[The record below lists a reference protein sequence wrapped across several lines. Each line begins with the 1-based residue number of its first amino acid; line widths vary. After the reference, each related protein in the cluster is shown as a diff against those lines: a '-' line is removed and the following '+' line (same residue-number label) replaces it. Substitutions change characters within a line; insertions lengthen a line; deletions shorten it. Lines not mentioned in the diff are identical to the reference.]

1 MERLRSLIKEV
12 LTVQPK
18 KDCNCG
24 CGGCDK
30 KSPIITEGRIK
41 KAISEGL
48 TYHVE
53 NKIPLH
59 ESVYRIGSEK
69 HFALINEARKLWTR
83 GLIDVSEDD
92 QAILE
97 THLGNFGMYEGEK
110 VPLDMPMVNEGTFQG
125 NEIAIYGGEDGETYI
140 EKRGT
145 GYYGYNNSFDFT
157 AESKAELKQML
168 SGWGYYPIAGSID
181 ESLNEVE
188 IGDTVKIDKNYGGGR
203 GVVDD
208 KVGSY
213 VIIKGKSY
221 HESDVKVINSVNE
234 VHKLLRQTNLSSE
247 EYQKA
252 KKLKGFN
259 ADDYT
264 FNSDNNLYV
273 KEKKSKFKKHGEM
286 SGFDMRGINEDIYDK
301 FLDDP
306 QSPKGRAKAIIS
318 KFIKQ
323 YGEDASGMAVD
334 RFAKQNNL
342 KPEEKYILQYITK
355 NDISISSQPGGPDF
369 SALSEATSKYPDFDL
384 DKNIKYQDTSIS
396 SGMWRY
402 TGKEQGGK
410 GVYRNLMNDQFLG
423 FSSDDFDFFKKHL
436 GSHFDISESLDEAKK
451 KKDPPLNKPK
461 RGGSKAYYVY
471 VRDPKTKKI
480 KKVSF
485 GSGGLRA
492 KIKNKEARKRF
503 AARHNCKNKKDR
515 TTAGYW
521 SCNLPRYAEQLGL
534 GSKMNTFW

>member
-1 MERLRSLIKEV
+1 MTRLRTLINEV
-12 LTVQPK
+12 LSTPPKK
-18 KDCNCG
+18 KDCGCG
-24 CGGCDK
+24 CNTCEG
-30 KSPIITEGRIK
+30 KSPILTEGKVK
-41 KAISEGL
+41 KITSEDFQ
-48 TYHVE
+48 YHVDK
-53 NKIPLH
+53 KIPLH
-59 ESVYRIGSEK
+59 ESVYRIGSKK
-69 HFALINEARKLWTR
+69 HFALINEARILWVR

-157 AESKAELKQML
+157 AEDKAELKQML

-203 GVVDD
+203 GKVED

-213 VIIKGKSY
+213 VIVNGKSY
-221 HESDVKVINSVNE
+221 HESDVKVTKSLNEATRQELGMSSSVSKSRAKAALKNPSNDGSKVYGLDKNGKRVELKSIN
-234 VHKLLRQTNLSSE
+234 
-247 EYQKA
+247 
-252 KKLKGFN
+252 
-259 ADDYT
+259 DID
-264 FNSDNNLYV
+264 
-273 KEKKSKFKKHGEM
+273 KFKKFEI
-286 SGFDMRGINEDIYDK
+286 DADLNEAE
-301 FLDDP
+301 F
-306 QSPKGRAKAIIS
+306 KG
-318 KFIKQ
+318 
-323 YGEDASGMAVD
+323 
-334 RFAKQNNL
+334 
-342 KPEEKYILQYITK
+342 
-355 NDISISSQPGGPDF
+355 
-369 SALSEATSKYPDFDL
+369 
-384 DKNIKYQDTSIS
+384 
-396 SGMWRY
+396 
-402 TGKEQGGK
+402 
-410 GVYRNLMNDQFLG
+410 
-423 FSSDDFDFFKKHL
+423 
-436 GSHFDISESLDEAKK
+436 
-451 KKDPPLNKPK
+451 KDVELNKPK

-492 KIKNKEARKRF
+492 KIKNKQARNAF

-515 TTAGYW
+515 TKAGYW
-521 SCNLPRYAEQLGL
+521 SCNLPRYADQLGL